1 MRKIIPVTERVFGE
15 NDHITLGIRSA
26 YASAL
31 CEDADATLDDFRKA
45 VATLEETES
54 IARRVLGGTHPTTVG
69 IVRTLQSVRAELGA
83 RSRLSFEIDLPRA
96 LFLAFVVAKF
106 LAWALEPFWQ

>member
-1 MRKIIPVTERVFGE
+1 M
-15 NDHITLGIRSA
+15 
-26 YASAL
+26 
-31 CEDADATLDDFRKA
+31 
-45 VATLEETES
+45 ATLEETES
-54 IARRVLGGTHPTTVG
+54 IVRRVLGGTHPTTVG

>member
-1 MRKIIPVTERVFGE
+1 MF
-15 NDHITLGIRSA
+15 
-26 YASAL
+26 
-31 CEDADATLDDFRKA
+31 EDLAPT
-45 VATLEETES
+45 T
-54 IARRVLGGTHPTTVG
+54 RRVLGGTHPTTVG

-83 RSRLSFEIDLPRA
+83 RSRLSFEIDLSRA